1 MSATYSSAS
10 WRGVNLLL
18 LLCAIWSTTGLL
30 LVQAKVHYHKWDI
43 SYKFKSPDCYKK
55 LAVTINGQTPGPTI
69 NAQQGD
75 TIVVRVKNSLLTENV
90 AIHWHGIRQ
99 VLTPLCS
106 WSGNHCFC
114 SNMVWWWKLC
124 FFFFDLQI
132 GTPWFDGTEG
142 VTQCPIVAGDTFD
155 YRFVV
160 DRVSYFY
167 THKDWVRLRKKI
179 RTQTDSFSLRN

>member
-1 MSATYSSAS
+1 MSASYSAS
-10 WRGVNLLL
+10 WRRGNPRLLLL
-18 LLCAIWSTTGLL
+18 LLCTIWSTPGL

-43 SYKFKSPDCYKK
+43 SYKFKSPDCFKK

-106 WSGNHCFC
+106 WRENHCFC
-114 SNMVWWWKLC
+114 SNRWRWK
-124 FFFFDLQI
+124 
-132 GTPWFDGTEG
+132 
-142 VTQCPIVAGDTFD
+142 
-155 YRFVV
+155 
-160 DRVSYFY
+160 S
-167 THKDWVRLRKKI
+167 
-179 RTQTDSFSLRN
+179 